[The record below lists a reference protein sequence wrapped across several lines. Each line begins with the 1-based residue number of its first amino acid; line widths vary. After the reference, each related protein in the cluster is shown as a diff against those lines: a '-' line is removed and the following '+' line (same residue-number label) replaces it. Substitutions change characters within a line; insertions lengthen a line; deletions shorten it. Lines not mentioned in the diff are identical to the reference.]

1 MMREEQGRENLMH
14 ILIAVL
20 GAAAAAF
27 WAFTYF
33 TRAAREGREALGEV
47 RGVIRSGRWSRKV
60 SKRLIENLSDPREA
74 AAILLYQIAAYDG
87 AVTDRQKAAMI
98 GEMRDAFSADEETAE
113 GLCAFARMAAGEI
126 NDAANSLK
134 KILRPVADVCTDDEK
149 RRLVAMLEKV
159 GEVEGPL
166 TDMQRR
172 LVIEV
177 RRIVLPAP

>member
-1 MMREEQGRENLMH
+1 MH

-33 TRAAREGREALGEV
+33 TRAARQGREAVNEV

-60 SKRLIENLSDPREA
+60 SRRLIENLSDPREA
-74 AAILLYQIAAYDG
+74 AAILLYRIAAYDG

-98 GEMRDAFSADEETAE
+98 GEMRGAFSADEETAE
-113 GLCAFARMAAGEI
+113 GLYAFARMAAGEI

-134 KILRPVADVCTDDEK
+134 KILRPIVAVCTDEEK
-149 RRLVAMLEKV
+149 RQLAAMLEKV
-159 GEVEGPL
+159 GAVEGPL

-172 LVIEV
+172 LIDET
-177 RRIVLPAP
+177 RRVTSSAP